1 MMKRD
6 KTYDILVAKM
16 HEMAMVPPQTV
27 GPFTGIYKKIIP
39 MFKFSPIRSLSFVSL
54 VCTVILYL
62 LLGSMLVKIA
72 SILQFGF

>member
-1 MMKRD
+1 MKQD

-16 HEMAMVPPQTV
+16 HEVAIVPPQTM

-39 MFKFSPIRSLSFVSL
+39 MFKFSPVRSLSIVSL
-54 VCTVILYL
+54 ASAVLLYIA
-62 LLGSMLVKIA
+62 LGSLLVKIT